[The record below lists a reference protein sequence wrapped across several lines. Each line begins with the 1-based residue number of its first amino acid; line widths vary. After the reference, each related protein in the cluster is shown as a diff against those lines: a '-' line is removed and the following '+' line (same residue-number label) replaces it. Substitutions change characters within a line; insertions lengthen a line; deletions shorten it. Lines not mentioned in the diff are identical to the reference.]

1 MGTTKITLE
10 TVLSQALDL
19 APRDKARLIARLA
32 AALDQELLLG
42 GRRPP
47 RSLHGI
53 LKDLGPAPSAE
64 DIDDMRREAW
74 ANFPRDDIA

>member
-1 MGTTKITLE
+1 MATTKVTLE
-10 TVLSQALDL
+10 TVLSQALEL
-19 APRDKARLIARLA
+19 APQDKARLIERLA
-32 AALDQELLLG
+32 AALDHELLIG
-42 GRRPP
+42 GRRPR

-64 DIDDMRREAW
+64 DIDEMRREAW